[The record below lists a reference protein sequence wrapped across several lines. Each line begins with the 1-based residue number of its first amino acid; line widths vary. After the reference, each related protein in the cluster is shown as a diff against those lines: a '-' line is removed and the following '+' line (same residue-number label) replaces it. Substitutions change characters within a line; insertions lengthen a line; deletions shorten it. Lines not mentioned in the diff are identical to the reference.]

1 MKSMKLYADVH
12 RIYNDLAAA
21 GIGPDDPL
29 TVDQLTPFDQY
40 HYYGAQAVDE
50 ALTVLKLKPGDR
62 VLDVGSGI
70 GGPARYIADRT
81 GAEVTA
87 LELQGDLDIV
97 ARDLTRRAGL
107 DGKVRH
113 VNGDMLDGTI
123 GSDFAAII
131 SMLCMLHIADK
142 ARLFACCR
150 AALRPGGVM
159 YIEDFARPRTLTAA
173 EWETLSVKVQCAPLP
188 TVGEYRQALDSAG
201 FRDVTMTDVSDSWRA
216 IARSRYATFCEMRAR
231 NEAIHGA
238 ETIAGLDDFYGSVVK
253 LWDAGA
259 MTGLKIVAR

>member
-40 HYYGAQAVDE
+40 HYYGARAVDE
-50 ALTVLKLKPGDR
+50 ALEVLKLKPGDR

-70 GGPARYIADRT
+70 GGPARYLADRT
-81 GAEVTA
+81 GATVTA
-87 LELQGDLDIV
+87 LELQPDLNQV
-97 ARDLTRRAGL
+97 AIDLTTRAGL
-107 DGKVRH
+107 ASKVKH
-113 VNGDMLDGTI
+113 VNGNMLDGTI
-123 GSDFAAII
+123 GENFDAII

-142 ARLFACCR
+142 ARLFECCR
-150 AALRPGGVM
+150 RALKAGGTM
-159 YIEDFARPRTLTAA
+159 YIEDFGKSRALTTA
-173 EWETLSVKVQCAPLP
+173 EAETLAVKVQCVPLP
-188 TVGEYRQALDSAG
+188 TVSEYRAFLENAG
-201 FRDVTMTDVSDSWRA
+201 FKDVTMTDVSESWRS
-216 IARSRYATFCEMRAR
+216 IAKSRYVTFCEMRAK
-231 NEAIHGA
+231 NEAIHGK

-259 MTGLKIVAR
+259 MTGLKIIAR